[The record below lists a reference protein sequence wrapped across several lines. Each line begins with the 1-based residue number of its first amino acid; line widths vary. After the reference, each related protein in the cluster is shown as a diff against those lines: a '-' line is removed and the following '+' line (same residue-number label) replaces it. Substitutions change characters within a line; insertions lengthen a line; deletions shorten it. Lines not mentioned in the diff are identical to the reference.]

1 MGLGYARLRSSLLH
15 DQFVTKFIT
24 VVVIS
29 MAEMLKKARN
39 LKEVAKNK
47 IVKAKWTPGNEVERL
62 ADANLEDPSALEEC
76 DSAMPIHDGT
86 FDTTDRPTYELK
98 CLNCT
103 DEDYLFA
110 VYHSPLQEMKS
121 VAWQVARVPS
131 SGTSP
136 SVVSIRWSL
145 KYGVAIAGLDSDNNL
160 YSIVKAVTAEPGRLY
175 IAEDK
180 KGSIPDISDKKK
192 YVQHIPTMISVK
204 NNTQRALWLGITVDG
219 SLTEVQEVF
228 GGETM
233 MFKEPSSFVCTV
245 ICLRNYSNFSAGHII
260 DAAISLGPIE
270 VPFMDGCT
278 KCTVEAVRIGGQYKL
293 TANQEF

>member
-1 MGLGYARLRSSLLH
+1 
-15 DQFVTKFIT
+15 
-24 VVVIS
+24 

-39 LKEVAKNK
+39 LKDVAKNK

-86 FDTTDRPTYELK
+86 LNEAYTTDRPTYELK

-110 VYHSPLQEMKS
+110 VYQSPLQEMKS
-121 VAWQVARVPS
+121 VAWRVARVPS

-136 SVVSIRWSL
+136 SVKSIRWSHE
-145 KYGVAIAGLDSDNNL
+145 YGVAIAGLDSDNNL
-160 YSIVKAVTAEPGRLY
+160 YSIVENVSAKPGRLY
-175 IAEDK
+175 TVEDK
-180 KGSIPDISDKKK
+180 KGSIHDISDKS
-192 YVQHIPTMISVK
+192 VQHIPTMISVK

-233 MFKEPSSFVCTV
+233 MFKKPSCLVCTV
-245 ICLRNYSNFSAGHII
+245 ICLRKYAKFSAGHII
-260 DAAISLGPIE
+260 DAAISLGPVE
-270 VPFMDGCT
+270 VPFIDGCH
-278 KCTVEAVRIGGQYKL
+278 KCTVEAVKSRGQYML
-293 TANQEF
+293 TAKQVF